1 MITCNFLRARRGV
14 RAGSAAGIL
23 AGIPQMT
30 PELREYYC
38 FSFFPGRQTRG
49 ADGYRH
55 PRAARTG
62 GRAADLA
69 IFPGIGT
76 VRSGGIAL
84 TMSLCSA
91 TGSWAAANSIASGI
105 PSNFSQISATIAA
118 SASVSSNSSF
128 HEQSAGKLRASASLW
143 EGSPAV
149 TDGARVRPR
158 CVTARG
164 WSHARRPPERVDG
177 QSRSGLDYML
187 AVVKHQQH
195 LPPYA
200 SVVTT
205 TESEVTEIT
214 ET

>member
-1 MITCNFLRARRGV
+1 MIRPAISSGSPRRPSGICG
-14 RAGSAAGIL
+14 RIL

-55 PRAARTG
+55 PRAGPNG

-91 TGSWAAANSIASGI
+91 TGSRAAANSIASGI
-105 PSNFSQISATIAA
+105 PSNFSHLSDDRGVRI
-118 SASVSSNSSF
+118 
-128 HEQSAGKLRASASLW
+128 GKLEFVVPRTIGREVESL
-143 EGSPAV
+143 G
-149 TDGARVRPR
+149 
-158 CVTARG
+158 
-164 WSHARRPPERVDG
+164 
-177 QSRSGLDYML
+177 L
-187 AVVKHQQH
+187 AVGGLSSGDRRCTCSPSVRNGSR
-195 LPPYA
+195 LVARPAPP
-200 SVVTT
+200 
-205 TESEVTEIT
+205 
-214 ET
+214 